1 MFKVG
6 DKVVCEDTFD
16 GVGEVVNILYGP
28 YPVIVKSPQREDF
41 SFALDGRYFSDSP
54 VTLKLVKE
62 ESIMEKITVTI
73 QVTKS
78 FEITRVERNL
88 IADLSEGKR
97 ITTIKFIRAQYDLP
111 LIEAKRIC
119 EAVWSTP

>member
-78 FEITRVERNL
+78 FEVTKAEQQL
-88 IADLSEGKR
+88 ILDLVNDK
-97 ITTIKFIRAQYDLP
+97 IKAIKFIRAQYDLP

>member
-1 MFKVG
+1 MFKAG
-6 DKVVCEDTFD
+6 DKVTCDQFD

-78 FEITRVERNL
+78 FEVTKAEQQL
-88 IADLSEGKR
+88 ILDLVNDK
-97 ITTIKFIRAQYDLP
+97 IKAIKFIRAQYDLP